1 MRVAIDPAR
10 RSGASAPVNRRVAF
24 ALAAFGLACSIA
36 AFLGWLIGP
45 PALRG
50 FGFAEYPIWPW
61 TALGYIG
68 LSIGFLA
75 SFAGKRQL
83 TFAALAVPFTIAL
96 VSLFERWSESD
107 LGVDRLLFPDQ
118 LANYS
123 FPTLGRTGV
132 NPAAVFLV
140 LGLAVLSQNL
150 SDLLAKEMRSLAAT
164 LALGLAAAAGIVI
177 LFSHPGHNPAAPLLT
192 TSLPAALVSISLAL
206 SAIAWNSGFSWMR
219 QLMRD
224 PGNRRV
230 LRILIPAALIL
241 PVLPAVLEL
250 VLARRLLFSD
260 VPVQLLSVLGNVLVV
275 GTIAYWAVTRVA
287 REQSAHIELTE
298 AIDVTTMALTTP
310 DGHIVHWSEGAAS
323 LFGWTADEALGQIK
337 YALLR
342 SRCESAET
350 SLPRRPEGETQE
362 LVETARDGREIA
374 IIERIHRVEID
385 GRDPVIIHK
394 MTDVTD
400 RARAVSALRES
411 QERFAI
417 ATATHEVGVFEWDV
431 PSGRIEWA
439 PGAEERLGLIP
450 GTITDF
456 DSWRGQIQPEDVESV
471 IDAIEQAVADRA
483 PRFSFRYHFLEPNGM
498 VRAVEGSARAIYDN
512 EGNLVRTVGAMLD
525 ITDREEREAALRR
538 REAQLRSI
546 IETVPEAMLAVDEE
560 GTIRVFSAAAEALWD
575 YRAHEVLGHH
585 VSMLTPYPEGE
596 EAETRLSAFL
606 KTGEALALGETIAG
620 TGLSRSG
627 TRFPMEVRAGVAR
640 VDGHLLFTLFARDL
654 TEQFEAEERL
664 SELNAE
670 IAHVGRQSAMSELA
684 ADMAH
689 ELNQPLAATSNF
701 LAAARML
708 LDKGED
714 LERVAEMLRMANE
727 QTLRAG
733 EIIRRLRSFT
743 MRGDV
748 DMRVTPLG
756 PTIRDAADLVLI
768 GTSQFNIRLTYDLD
782 PEIPC
787 VFADR
792 VQVQQVVVNLLR
804 NSIDVLRQQGSSDRR
819 ITVSSRKSSDDMVA
833 IEIADSGPGIPEPML
848 AQLFSRFTTTKSKGG
863 GMGIGLSISKRII
876 EAHGGVLSAE
886 NRPEGG
892 AVFRFTLP
900 TSEQGGE

>member
-1 MRVAIDPAR
+1 MAIDPAKP
-10 RSGASAPVNRRVAF
+10 STVAAPVNRRVAV
-24 ALAAFGLACSIA
+24 ALAAFGLACGIA
-36 AFLGWLIGP
+36 AFLGWLLDL

-50 FGFAEYPIWPW
+50 FGLTEYPIWPW
-61 TALGYIG
+61 TCVGFIG

-75 SFAGKRQL
+75 SFAGRRQL
-83 TFAALAVPFTIAL
+83 TIGALAVPFTIAAI
-96 VSLFERWSESD
+96 SLFERWSGSD
-107 LGVDRLLFPDQ
+107 LGVDTLLFPGELNDY
-118 LANYS
+118 A
-123 FPTLGRTGV
+123 FATLGRTGV
-132 NPAAVFLV
+132 NPAAAFLV
-140 LGLAVLSQNL
+140 LGLAALGQSL
-150 SDLLAKEMRSLAAT
+150 HDLLAKEIRSLAAT
-164 LALGLAAAAGIVI
+164 LALGLAAAAAIVI
-177 LFSHPGHNPAAPLLT
+177 LFSRPGNSVGVPLLA
-192 TSLPAALVSISLAL
+192 TSLPGALITISLAL
-206 SAIAWNSGFSWMR
+206 SAIAWNSGFGWMR
-219 QLMRD
+219 DLLRD

-250 VLARRLLFSD
+250 VLARQLLLSA
-260 VPVQLLSVLGNVLVV
+260 VPVQLLSMLGNVLVV

-287 REQSAHIELTE
+287 REQSVKIELSE
-298 AIDVTTMALTTP
+298 AIDVTTMALTDA
-310 DGHIVHWSEGAAS
+310 DGNIVHWSAGAAS
-323 LFGWTADEALGQIK
+323 LFGWSAAEAQGQNK

-350 SLPRRPEGETQE
+350 SLPRRPEGQTQE

-374 IIERIHRVEID
+374 IIERTHRVEIA
-385 GRDPVIIHK
+385 GRAPVIVHK
-394 MTDVTD
+394 MTDVSD
-400 RARAVSALRES
+400 RSRAVSELRES
-411 QERFAI
+411 EERLAI

-431 PSGRIEWA
+431 ASGRIEWA
-439 PGAEERLGLIP
+439 PGAEELLGLNP

-456 DSWRGQIQPEDVESV
+456 DSWRAQIQPEDVDSV
-471 IDAIEQAVADRA
+471 IETIEQAVADRA

-498 VRAVEGSARAIYDN
+498 VRAVEGSSRAIYDS
-512 EGNLVRTVGAMLD
+512 EGNLIRTVGAMLD

-575 YRAHEVLGHH
+575 HRAHEVLGHH
-585 VSMLTPYPEGE
+585 ISMLTPYPEGD

-606 KTGEALALGETIAG
+606 KAGKPLDRGETIAA
-620 TGLSRSG
+620 TGMTRTG
-627 TRFPMEVRAGVAR
+627 ARFPMEVRASVAQ

-708 LDKGED
+708 MEKGED
-714 LERVAEMLRMANE
+714 SERITEMLRMANE

-804 NSIDVLRQQGSSDRR
+804 NSIDVLRQQGGNDRR
-819 ITVSSRKSSDDMVA
+819 ITVSSRKSSDELVA

-848 AQLFSRFTTTKSKGG
+848 EQLFSRFTTTKSKGG

-876 EAHGGVLSAE
+876 EAHGGILSAE

-900 TSEQGGE
+900 ISEQGGE

>member
-1 MRVAIDPAR
+1 M
-10 RSGASAPVNRRVAF
+10 
-24 ALAAFGLACSIA
+24 ALAAFGLACSVA
-36 AFLGWLIGP
+36 ALLGWLLRI

-50 FGFAEYPIWPW
+50 FGFAEFPIWPW
-61 TALGYIG
+61 TALGYAG
-68 LSIGFLA
+68 LAIGFLA
-75 SFAGKRQL
+75 SFSGRRRLAIG
-83 TFAALAVPFTIAL
+83 ALAVPFTIAS
-96 VSLFERWSESD
+96 VSLFERWTGND
-107 LGVDRLLFPDQ
+107 LGVDRLLFPDE
-118 LANYS
+118 LADYS
-123 FPTLGRTGV
+123 FPALGRTGV

-140 LGLAVLSQNL
+140 LGLAALSQAL
-150 SDLLAKEMRSLAAT
+150 HDLLAKEMRSLAAT
-164 LALGLAAAAGIVI
+164 VALGLTAAAAIMI
-177 LFSHPGHNPAAPLLT
+177 LFSRPSSNPAAPLLS
-192 TSLPAALVSISLAL
+192 TSLPGALISISLAL
-206 SAIAWNSGFSWMR
+206 AAIAWNSGFTWMR
-219 QLMRD
+219 ELLRD
-224 PGNRRV
+224 NGNRRV
-230 LRILIPAALIL
+230 LRILIPAALAL

-250 VLARRLLFSD
+250 VLARRLLFSE
-260 VPVQLLSVLGNVLVV
+260 VPVQLLTVLGNVLVV

-287 REQSAHIELTE
+287 REQSAQIELSQ
-298 AIDVTTMALTTP
+298 AIDVTTMALTAP
-310 DGHIVHWSEGAAS
+310 DGRIVHWSAGAAS
-323 LFGWTADEALGQIK
+323 LFGWSAAEAIGKNK
-337 YALLR
+337 YMLLR

-350 SLPRRPEGETQE
+350 SLPRRSEGEAQE
-362 LVETARDGREIA
+362 LVEITRDGRELVIL
-374 IIERIHRVEID
+374 ERIHRVEIA
-385 GRDPVIIHK
+385 GRDPVIVHK
-394 MTDVTD
+394 MTDVSD

-431 PSGRIEWA
+431 ASGRIEWA
-439 PGAEERLGLIP
+439 PGAEARLGLVP

-456 DSWRGQIQPEDVESV
+456 DSWRAQIQPEDVDSV

-483 PRFSFRYHFLEPNGM
+483 PRFSFRYHFLEPNGV
-498 VRAVEGSARAIYDN
+498 VRAVEGSSRAIYDN
-512 EGNLVRTVGAMLD
+512 DGNLVRAVGAMLD

-560 GTIRVFSAAAEALWD
+560 GTIRVFSAAAEVLWD

-585 VSMLTPYPEGE
+585 VSMLTPYPEGG

-606 KTGEALALGETIAG
+606 KNGEPLDRGETIAAS
-620 TGLSRSG
+620 GLSRDG
-627 TRFPMEVRAGVAR
+627 KRFPMEVRAGVAR

-708 LDKGED
+708 IDKGED
-714 LERVAEMLRMANE
+714 FERVAEMLRMANE

-804 NSIDVLRQQGSSDRR
+804 NSIDVLRQQGGSDRR

-833 IEIADSGPGIPEPML
+833 IEIADSGPGIPAAML
-848 AQLFSRFTTTKSKGG
+848 DQLFSRFTTTKSKGG

-876 EAHGGVLSAE
+876 EAHGGTLSAE

>member
-1 MRVAIDPAR
+1 MA
-10 RSGASAPVNRRVAF
+10 APVNRRVAV
-24 ALAAFGLACSIA
+24 ALAGFGLACSVA
-36 AFLGWLIGP
+36 ALLGWMFHLRD
-45 PALRG
+45 LRG

-61 TALGYIG
+61 TCVGYIG
-68 LSIGFLA
+68 LAVGYLA
-75 SFAGKRQL
+75 SFTGRRQL
-83 TFAALAVPFTIAL
+83 AIGALTIPFTIAI
-96 VSLFERWSESD
+96 VSLFERWSGTD
-107 LGVDRLLFPDQ
+107 LGVDMLLFPEELSDY
-118 LANYS
+118 A

-132 NPAAVFLV
+132 NPAAVFLA
-140 LGLAVLSQNL
+140 LGMAGLSQSV
-150 SDLLAKEMRSLAAT
+150 SDLLAKEMRSLVAT
-164 LALGLAAAAGIVI
+164 VALGLAAAAAIMI
-177 LFSHPGHNPAAPLLT
+177 LFSRPGNSPAVPLLA
-192 TSLPAALVSISLAL
+192 TSLPGALISVSLAL
-206 SAIAWNSGFSWMR
+206 AAIAWNSGFTWMR
-219 QLMRD
+219 TLTQD
-224 PGNRRV
+224 ASSRRV
-230 LRILIPAALIL
+230 LRILIPAALIM
-241 PVLPAVLEL
+241 PMLPALFEL
-250 VLARRLLFSD
+250 VLARRLLFSA
-260 VPVQLLSVLGNVLVV
+260 VPVQLLTVLGNVLVV

-287 REQSAHIELTE
+287 REQSAQIELSA
-298 AIDVTTMALTTP
+298 AIDITTMALTAP
-310 DGHIVHWSEGAAS
+310 DGRIVHWSEGAAS
-323 LFGWTADEALGQIK
+323 LFGWTAEEACGQNK

-350 SLPRRPEGETQE
+350 TLPRRPHGETQE
-362 LVETARDGREIA
+362 LVETTRDGREIA
-374 IIERIHRVEID
+374 ILERIHRVEIA
-385 GRDPVIIHK
+385 GRDPVIVHK
-394 MTDVTD
+394 MTDISD
-400 RARAVSALRES
+400 RATAVTALRES
-411 QERFAI
+411 EERFAI

-431 PSGRIEWA
+431 ASGRIEWA
-439 PGAEERLGLIP
+439 PGAEARLGLVP

-456 DSWRGQIQPEDVESV
+456 DSWRGQIEPEDVDAV
-471 IDAIEQAVADRA
+471 IQAIEQAVADRS
-483 PRFSFRYHFLEPNGM
+483 PRFSFRYHFIEPNGM
-498 VRAVEGSARAIYDN
+498 VRAVEGSSRAIYDV
-512 EGNLVRTVGAMLD
+512 EGNLVRAVGAMLD

-560 GTIRVFSAAAEALWD
+560 GTIRVFSTTAEALWD

-585 VSMLTPYPEGE
+585 VSMLTPYPDKDDPEGE
-596 EAETRLSAFL
+596 TETRLSSFL
-606 KTGEALALGETIAG
+606 KTGQPLERGETIAAS
-620 TGLSRSG
+620 GLTRSG
-627 TRFPMEVRAGVAR
+627 ARFPMEVRAGVAQ

-714 LERVAEMLRMANE
+714 FERIAEMLRMANE

-733 EIIRRLRSFT
+733 EILRRLRSFT
-743 MRGDV
+743 TRGDV

-756 PTIRDAADLVLI
+756 PTIRDAADLVLV

-782 PEIPC
+782 ADVPC

-804 NSIDVLRQQGSSDRR
+804 NSIDVLRQQGANDRR
-819 ITVSSRKSSDDMVA
+819 ITVSSRKTNDEMVS

-848 AQLFSRFTTTKSKGG
+848 DQLFSRFTTTKGKGG

-876 EAHGGVLSAE
+876 EAHGGSLSAE

>member
-1 MRVAIDPAR
+1 LRVAIDPAKP
-10 RSGASAPVNRRVAF
+10 SPAAAPVNRRVAV
-24 ALAAFGLACSIA
+24 ALAAFGLACSVA
-36 AFLGWLIGP
+36 AFLGWAFGL

-50 FGFAEYPIWPW
+50 FGLPEYPIWPW
-61 TALGYIG
+61 STVGYAALS
-68 LSIGFLA
+68 LGFLA
-75 SFAGKRQL
+75 SFAGRRQV
-83 TFAALAVPFTIAL
+83 AIGALVVPFMIAA
-96 VSLFERWSESD
+96 VSLFERWSGND
-107 LGVDRLLFPDQ
+107 LGVDRLLFPDA
-118 LANYS
+118 LGDYAL
-123 FPTLGRTGV
+123 PALGRTGV

-140 LGLAVLSQNL
+140 LGLAALSQ
-150 SDLLAKEMRSLAAT
+150 SMHDLLAKEMRSLAAT
-164 LALGLAAAAGIVI
+164 VALGLAAAAAIVI
-177 LFSHPGHNPAAPLLT
+177 FFSRPGHNPAVPLLN
-192 TSLPAALVSISLAL
+192 TSLPGALISISLAL
-206 SAIAWNSGFSWMR
+206 AAIAWNSGFSWTR
-219 QLMRD
+219 ELVRD

-241 PVLPAVLEL
+241 PVLPALLEL
-250 VLARRLLFSD
+250 VLARRLLFSA

-275 GTIAYWAVTRVA
+275 GTIAYWAVSRVA
-287 REQSAHIELTE
+287 REQSAQIELSE
-298 AIDVTTMALTTP
+298 AIDVTTMALTAA
-310 DGHIVHWSEGAAS
+310 DGRIVHWSEGAAS
-323 LFGWTADEALGQIK
+323 LFGWSAAEARGQNK

-350 SLPRRPEGETQE
+350 VLPRRPLGETQE
-362 LVETARDGREIA
+362 LIEMTRDGREIA
-374 IIERIHRVEID
+374 ILERTHRVEIA

-394 MTDVTD
+394 MTDVSD
-400 RARAVSALRES
+400 RARAVTALRES

-431 PSGRIEWA
+431 ASGRIEWA

-456 DSWRGQIQPEDVESV
+456 DSWRGQIQPEDVDSV

-483 PRFSFRYHFLEPNGM
+483 PRFSFRYHFIEPNGS
-498 VRAVEGSARAIYDN
+498 VRAVEGSSRAIYDN
-512 EGNLVRTVGAMLD
+512 EGNLVRAVGAMLD

-585 VSMLTPYPEGE
+585 VSMLTPYPADDET
-596 EAETRLSAFL
+596 ETRLSAFL
-606 KTGEALALGETIAG
+606 KTGQPLERGESIAAA
-620 TGLSRSG
+620 GLTRAG
-627 TRFPMEVRAGVAR
+627 TRFPMEVRAGLAQ

-714 LERVAEMLRMANE
+714 FERVAEMLRMANE

-748 DMRVTPLG
+748 DMRVTQLG

-804 NSIDVLRQQGSSDRR
+804 NSIDVLRQQGGDDRR
-819 ITVSSRKSSDDMVA
+819 ITISSCKSSDDMVA

-848 AQLFSRFTTTKSKGG
+848 DQLFSRFTTTKSQGG

-876 EAHGGVLSAE
+876 DAHGGSLSAE